1 MGRAKNTR
9 KAKLKR
15 PFNMSRKEWRWWTP
29 DDKRDI
35 LRNRKKRYMT
45 LQLFYKENG
54 YYETRYHRK
63 NETNK
68 QNQKTGNLKLAIV

>member
-1 MGRAKNTR
+1 MGSAKHTR

-15 PFNMSRKEWRWWTP
+15 PLGMSRKEWRWWTP

-35 LRNRKKRYMT
+35 LQREKEEMREPA
-45 LQLFYKENG
+45 LFYKENG

-63 NETNK
+63 NKRGTRP
-68 QNQKTGNLKLAIV
+68 